1 MLPSLSICSSQS
13 IPSDPALSFV
23 ISHLGA
29 HTEVAAQQ
37 QQPTALT
44 PGSSGGS
51 GALELRS
58 EARVWEVQWQE
69 LKLQRLLGR
78 GSFGSVYL
86 AEWNQ
91 VPVAVKMLGGKGE
104 RGRQDCMESMRGC
117 NGGGQHDWTLPHTR
131 PAVIDSSVCLACTF
145 YRRLWPRPGPWPAGA
160 ARLATARA
168 AGRGSGNEPH
178 APPQVSGSCGRVS
191 EQVARQSAVTSAGM
205 HGLTD
210 FYCFPA
216 SCSIVQFM
224 GLVVVP
230 PAIITGMW
238 ECSSAPCSVAVLVA
252 LQYRLWGS
260 DYSLTHRLLV
270 PFVPQNTAAGAACTT
285 AWRLPASRQQ
295 PLTC

>member
-104 RGRQDCMESMRGC
+104 RARVVAMAVGSMIGDCHTLGR
-117 NGGGQHDWTLPHTR
+117 L
-131 PAVIDSSVCLACTF
+131 
-145 YRRLWPRPGPWPAGA
+145 
-160 ARLATARA
+160 
-168 AGRGSGNEPH
+168 
-178 APPQVSGSCGRVS
+178 
-191 EQVARQSAVTSAGM
+191 
-205 HGLTD
+205 
-210 FYCFPA
+210 
-216 SCSIVQFM
+216 
-224 GLVVVP
+224 
-230 PAIITGMW
+230 
-238 ECSSAPCSVAVLVA
+238 
-252 LQYRLWGS
+252 
-260 DYSLTHRLLV
+260 
-270 PFVPQNTAAGAACTT
+270 
-285 AWRLPASRQQ
+285 
-295 PLTC
+295 